1 VVVVAEV
8 VVVVAAAA
16 VDAVDKRLMKRR
28 NQMKSIGYTHK
39 RSTVLVIAGA
49 VVFSCAL
56 LLAGIP
62 RATAQTTKG
71 TGFAT
76 AQAAVDALIDAAQK
90 YDDKTLASILGP
102 NSYDIIHTGEPVR
115 DKEMAIEFATQ
126 ARTKQSLTN
135 DPRHPGRMILN
146 VGSDDWPFPIPI
158 VKLAGNWYFDTNTGR
173 EEILLRRIGRN
184 ELDAIEIC
192 RGYVEAQYEYAMLK
206 RHGGVNQYAQRI
218 ISTPGTQDGLAWQ
231 NSDGTWD
238 GPIGENVAKAI
249 ARGYTSRTEPYR
261 GYFFQVLTGQGP
273 AAPLGQLDYVVKG
286 VMIGGFALVA
296 APAQYRV
303 TGVKTFL
310 VSQDGIVYQKDLGP
324 NTLEIARRIERF
336 NPDQSWSP
344 ILEK

>member
-1 VVVVAEV
+1 
-8 VVVVAAAA
+8 
-16 VDAVDKRLMKRR
+16 
-28 NQMKSIGYTHK
+28 MKSIGSTHK
-39 RSTVLVIAGA
+39 FSGLLVIANA
-49 VVFSCAL
+49 VVLSCVL

-76 AQAAVDALIDAAQK
+76 AQAAVDALIEAAQK
-90 YDDKTLASILGP
+90 YDDKALASILGP

-115 DKEMAIEFATQ
+115 DKEMSMEFATQ

-192 RGYVEAQYEYAMLK
+192 RGYVEAQYDYAMLK

-218 ISTPGTQDGLAWQ
+218 ISTPGTQDGLAW
-231 NSDGTWD
+231 
-238 GPIGENVAKAI
+238 
-249 ARGYTSRTEPYR
+249 
-261 GYFFQVLTGQGP
+261 
-273 AAPLGQLDYVVKG
+273 
-286 VMIGGFALVA
+286 
-296 APAQYRV
+296 
-303 TGVKTFL
+303 
-310 VSQDGIVYQKDLGP
+310 
-324 NTLEIARRIERF
+324 
-336 NPDQSWSP
+336 
-344 ILEK
+344 